1 MNKKDITTNTYD
13 RAALEYAVK
22 FNNLKSRDGDIQ
34 ETFQLCGAKNPKTLE
49 IGCGNGR
56 DAKKILEYTNDYLGI
71 DISSS
76 FLELAKKENPTA
88 EFILA
93 DIENFEMPKNLD
105 VVFAFASLL
114 HSPKEEL
121 QKVIDNI
128 FNCLNPNGV
137 VRISLKHSDDY
148 REVVKEDDHGVRY
161 FYFYSKEDIQDLCK
175 KFKILKL
182 EVNNLLGQDWLEAL
196 LQKSNN

>member
-1 MNKKDITTNTYD
+1 
-13 RAALEYAVK
+13 
-22 FNNLKSRDGDIQ
+22 
-34 ETFQLCGAKNPKTLE
+34 
-49 IGCGNGR
+49 
-56 DAKKILEYTNDYLGI
+56 
-71 DISSS
+71 
-76 FLELAKKENPTA
+76 
-88 EFILA
+88 
-93 DIENFEMPKNLD
+93 
-105 VVFAFASLL
+105 
-114 HSPKEEL
+114 
-121 QKVIDNI
+121 
-128 FNCLNPNGV
+128 V